1 MPTTHLTRLTWHLLA
16 FTLLAACGGSEGGP
30 TGGGS
35 ENRVGSLTITITGLP
50 ATAAGNAT
58 VSGPSGF
65 SRTVAATETL
75 TNLAPGAY
83 TIAASDVVDG
93 EDRYAATAAS
103 QSVTV
108 SAGGSASASVTWS
121 LATGSLA
128 LQATGLP
135 TGAAP
140 AVAITGPNGF
150 SRNASGVARVGG
162 LAPGNYT
169 ITAASVSAE
178 GHTWAPTS
186 PPRIVQV
193 NASATP
199 TTVAH
204 AWELATGSV
213 LVLIGGLPG
222 GATATATLSGPNA
235 YSRVVQSG
243 ETITNLAPGS
253 YTLAGAAVS
262 VGADQYRVAPLPP
275 IVVAASLEPVTAS
288 LNYAIATGRLAVDVS
303 GLPGNAS
310 AQVRVTGPGNYLR
323 VLAASEVITGLVP
336 GSYTVTGNDVTISG
350 VTWGASSAPV
360 TVIVAASSQP
370 AVASVSYAITR
381 GSLAIVINGLPQSI
395 AASVTVSGP
404 DNFSTTVA
412 NTSTLTGLKPGTYTI
427 AAASTMAGVHVYAA
441 STASQQATVSAGAT
455 PTQATIA
462 YALASGMVSLTVNGL
477 PINVPANLTLTG
489 PGGFSRALTGSTL
502 VTGLTPGAYTLSA
515 QLAQSGNSFWAPN
528 PSSQVIN
535 VPASTT
541 ALQVSVTYQ
550 TATGALNVNITGLPG
565 GTAAAVT
572 MTGPNGFSQL
582 LTGSTTLNGL
592 LQGGYSLVA
601 APVTVSGT
609 TYSVTPA
616 TTLATVGG
624 GVTSSV
630 TVTYVGSGGPPPPS
644 ALNLTIDGMHVQ
656 QVVQTYAGAVPLVA
670 GKDGLLRVFVKAN
683 TSNAASTTVRVRF
696 YQGTTL
702 QSTVTIA
709 APSSS
714 VPTTITQSP
723 LSASWNTL
731 IPGALM
737 QPGLKILADVDPTN
751 AVTESSDSDNQY
763 PVSGSALAMD
773 VRTLPSFDVRLV
785 PVTQS
790 VNGNTGNVNA
800 GNASSFLAD
809 ALAMF
814 PVGTTNIDVR
824 AAYTTNAPVL
834 QADDGNGAWGQ
845 VLSELNALRVSD
857 GSTRYYAG
865 IAKVGYFSG
874 IAGLGYVPGRA
885 TLSWDHLPSASE
897 VVAHELGHNFGR
909 FHAPCGGAG
918 NPDASFPY
926 AGGEIGQYGYSLTS
940 AALKAPTL
948 ADLMGYCSN
957 PWISDYTYT
966 AVLNYRTTNGFV
978 TAGRVVGANP
988 TPRPGLLVWGRVQRG
1003 QLILEPAFEVNAP
1016 PSLPERVGPYR
1027 LRATGPAGESLIDLA
1042 FDADVPGDSP
1052 DPTARHFAFVIP
1064 MDMLRGISP
1073 EQLEITGGGRQAVR
1087 RAAASRQQVAA
1098 SPAAAREG
1106 RGVRIRSADNAAAGV
1121 MVRDAR
1127 TGAILSF
1134 ARGREAVVT
1143 SSGAELDVTESD
1155 GVRSVTRRV
1164 RVAPERR

>member
-30 TGGGS
+30 TGGGND
-35 ENRVGSLTITITGLP
+35 NRVGSLTITITGLP

-108 SAGGSASASVTWS
+108 SAGGSATASVTWS
-121 LATGSLA
+121 LATGSLV

-140 AVAITGPNGF
+140 AVAIAGPNGY
-150 SRNASGVARVGG
+150 SRNATGVARVGG
-162 LAPGNYT
+162 LAPGSYT
-169 ITAASVSAE
+169 ITPATVSAE

-186 PPRIVQV
+186 TPRIVQV

-204 AWELATGSV
+204 TWELATGSV

-222 GATATATLSGPNA
+222 GATATATLTGPNA

-360 TVIVAASSQP
+360 TVIVAASNQP

-395 AASVTVSGP
+395 AANVTVSGP

-477 PINVPANLTLTG
+477 PINVPANLTLAG

-541 ALQVSVTYQ
+541 ALQASVTYQ

-565 GTAAAVT
+565 GTPAAVT
-572 MTGPNGFSQL
+572 MTGPNGFSQV

-592 LQGGYSLVA
+592 LQGGYSLLA

-644 ALNLTIDGMHVQ
+644 TLNLTIDGMHVQ

-683 TSNAASTTVRVRF
+683 TSNATSAAVRVRF

-731 IPGALM
+731 IPGSLM

-814 PVGTTNIDVR
+814 PIGTTNIDVR

-834 QADDGNGAWGQ
+834 QADDGNGAWSQ
-845 VLSELNALRVSD
+845 ILSELNALRVSD

-918 NPDASFPY
+918 SPDASFPY
-926 AGGEIGQYGYSLTS
+926 SGGAIGQYGYSLTS